1 MQTNEVLAWL
11 KSVSW
16 LGSLGGH
23 TDTQF
28 PYVTNIVEAKKL
40 MLSRKYAIVQS
51 EASNSIRDFFYD
63 RRRQAEIQDWNETVT
78 TIKSEFISCFD
89 FSKLMRVFDI
99 KSTHT
104 VVAAVRWDLITL
116 AMFKRYGNEME
127 DSKLHQLRAIYEAGH
142 IACGWTGKSFPD
154 GDYVVF

>member
-1 MQTNEVLAWL
+1 MQAAEVIASL

-16 LGSLGGH
+16 LGSLGDH
-23 TDTQF
+23 TDAQF
-28 PYVTNIVEAKKL
+28 PYVTDIMEAKKL
-40 MLSRKYAIVQS
+40 MLSRKYSTAQA
-51 EASNSIRDFFYD
+51 EALSSIRDFFYD
-63 RRRQAEIQDWNETVT
+63 RRRQAEIQDWNEAVT

-89 FSKLMRVFDI
+89 FSKLMQIFDI

-116 AMFKRYGNEME
+116 AMFKLYGNEME

-142 IACGWTGKSFPD
+142 IACGWTGKPFPD
-154 GDYVVF
+154 GEYLVF